1 MIRPEIQDGVERKD
15 RMAVVFRQRAEALSA
30 KETKELHQ
38 SGGDAV
44 LVFSVGE
51 ERYAVKLKEL
61 SGVFPFQNCTPV
73 PMAVRQI
80 CGVMNIRG
88 EICCIMDLAVL
99 LGKADSRDEGNQ
111 GYVLLLKP
119 GGLGVKID
127 QVLQTRLVRETDR
140 VKEKK
145 ARHVLSTMFSEAV
158 LQGNIV
164 LLNSHD
170 INRYSISLL
179 KGDPE
184 P

>member
-1 MIRPEIQDGVERKD
+1 MIRPEIQDGVESRD
-15 RMAVVFRQRAEALSA
+15 RMAVVFRQRAEALCT
-30 KETKELHQ
+30 KETKGLRQ
-38 SGGDAV
+38 SSGDAV
-44 LVFSVGE
+44 LVFSVAQ

-61 SGVFPFQNCTPV
+61 SGVFPFQKCTPV
-73 PMAVRQI
+73 PMAARQI

-99 LGKADSRDEGNQ
+99 LGKAESGDDGKQ

-127 QVLQTRLVRETDR
+127 QILQTRLVRETDR

-164 LLNSHD
+164 LLNSRD

-179 KGDPE
+179 KGDSE